1 MKIATLNLNGATIR
15 SINRRPR
22 LPDDL
27 FNINTIKQKLVER
40 TNFGLEKILEKK
52 DLDIIAIQELIN
64 SQEEK
69 NILKKS
75 IEAKGY
81 RLFIPEVSGSTHFT
95 VGFIVKEDFIANE
108 CKLFEGNSL
117 TINRE
122 AILEFEINGE
132 SYSII
137 NFHVND
143 HDISFLKPEGN
154 VVLLGDMN
162 ACTEK
167 QSKENKEVNKE
178 FLDKIMEVKYVELG
192 QDFDYTW
199 KNSNNE
205 RKLDHIFVSEKIAES
220 IEVTKYSPAVTKDDS
235 VNFYY
240 DKEKNEGFTDHSML
254 ILDLEI

>member
-40 TNFGLEKILEKK
+40 TNFGLEKLLEKN

-69 NILKKS
+69 NKLKKI

-81 RLFIPEVSGSTHFT
+81 RLIIPEISGNTHFT
-95 VGFIVKEDFIANE
+95 VGFIVKEDIIADGY
-108 CKLFEGNSL
+108 KLYEGNSL
-117 TINRE
+117 AMNRE
-122 AILEFEINGE
+122 ATLEFEINGV
-132 SYSII
+132 SYSMI
-137 NFHVND
+137 NLHVND
-143 HDISFLKPEGN
+143 YDISFLKPEGN
-154 VVLLGDMN
+154 VILLGDMN

-167 QSKENKEVNKE
+167 QSKENIEANKE
-178 FLDKIMEVKYVELG
+178 FLDKILEVKYVELG
-192 QDFDYTW
+192 QDHDYTW
-199 KNSNNE
+199 KNTKHE

-220 IEVTKYSPAVTKDDS
+220 IEVTKYSSAVTKDDS

-240 DKEKNEGFTDHSML
+240 DKGKKEGFTDHSML